1 MEEIYLL
8 RVKSNGYNK
17 AEVVQP
23 IKNME
28 DINLIKH
35 YFLKQ
40 ENKRNYTLFVVG
52 INVGLRMG
60 DLLKLKIGDVINER
74 GDVNSRIVLN
84 EQKTNKVR
92 TVVLNNSA
100 KDSIYLYLQ
109 SLNDFNR
116 KDYLFSSR
124 KGKKPLRVDSVHKII
139 KTAFRVCEIPGNY
152 GTHSLRKTWAYH
164 LYMNN
169 SENKMILPMI
179 QTMLNHSSLST
190 TLRYLGLEQEEMDRL
205 YSNLNL

>member
-8 RVKSNGYNK
+8 RLKSNGYNK

-23 IKNME
+23 IKNMK
-28 DINLIKH
+28 DINLIKS
-35 YFLKQ
+35 YFLLQ

-60 DLLKLKIGDVINER
+60 DLLKLTIGDVINEN
-74 GDVNSRIVLN
+74 GNVNSRIVLN

-92 TVVLNNSA
+92 TIVLNNSA
-100 KDSIYLYLQ
+100 KESISLYLE
-109 SLNDFNR
+109 SLKDFDR

-124 KGKKPLRVDSVHKII
+124 KGKNPLRVDSVHKIL
-139 KTAFRVCEIPGNY
+139 KKAFRVCHIPGNY

-164 LYMNN
+164 LYITN

-179 QTMLNHSSLST
+179 QRMLNHSSLST